1 VWVAYGATIWGGTKI
16 GSGSIVG
23 AFSVVKKQFPN
34 NCVIAGV
41 PAKVI
46 RKDVFWERNNV
57 LYTDID
63 EGKDLTEMNH
73 VTYINST
80 VELD

>member
-1 VWVAYGATIWGGTKI
+1 M
-16 GSGSIVG
+16 
-23 AFSVVKKQFPN
+23 
-34 NCVIAGV
+34 

-63 EGKDLTEMNH
+63 EGKDLAEMNH

>member
-1 VWVAYGATIWGGTKI
+1 
-16 GSGSIVG
+16 
-23 AFSVVKKQFPN
+23 VKKHFPN

-46 RKDVFWERNNV
+46 RKDVFWDRNNV

-63 EGKDLTEMNH
+63 EGKDLAEMNH

>member
-1 VWVAYGATIWGGTKI
+1 MWVAYGATIWGGTKI

-23 AFSVVKKQFPN
+23 AFSVVKKHFPN

-63 EGKDLTEMNH
+63 EGKDLAEMNH

-80 VELD
+80 VGT